1 MYSMHE
7 QIHCGAWPSFSC
19 MPQAYALGPELN
31 NAASQMYAAEG
42 QCFVIGACGMV
53 SGEMMDMLVENDEHK
68 ELISAGGGHAVIY
81 GPDGRPLAD
90 KIPHD
95 QEGLL
100 IADLDMSDI
109 TIAKVF
115 ADPVGHYSRPDVT
128 RLLLNRQPQPRTE
141 DYAPEEGAVS
151 HDEVVDILE

>member
-1 MYSMHE
+1 
-7 QIHCGAWPSFSC
+7 
-19 MPQAYALGPELN
+19 
-31 NAASQMYAAEG
+31 
-42 QCFVIGACGMV
+42 
-53 SGEMMDMLVENDEHK
+53 MDMLVENDEHK